1 MKKLLLFSLLVI
13 ILAMPLTRA
22 AAQEEAPDGP
32 IYVVEAGDTLSSIAL
47 SFGVTVDDIVTKNG
61 LPDANSLFVGD
72 QIVIP
77 GLEGISGRL
86 ETSSVPFGENM
97 RSLSRVYQIPQDLF
111 AKLNRLVS
119 PAEFHRGAS
128 VVLTRGGG
136 LTEPYRISLPAGESL
151 LETAVRSAANPWAVA
166 DWNGAI
172 SPIHATPGD
181 VILVNSQ
188 GDAGPMAFP
197 RGITGISLNSLYQGE
212 AGSLRITADQG
223 MTLSGVLGPYR
234 FDLIPAGDN
243 AYISLQGIHALLE
256 PGMYPLRLTGS
267 LEDGTPIRFVQ
278 SVKIFPRDYIFEYIN
293 VPPEL
298 VDPETTEAESEFI
311 LPFVTPVT
319 PEKLWNGVFQ
329 PPSPFEDCI
338 NSTFGNRRSYN
349 GSAFSFYHSGVDYC
363 GGVGVEIFAPA
374 KGTVVYT
381 GLLDVRGNFTVIDH
395 GWGVYTA
402 YMHQS
407 EVFVSVGD
415 RVRPG
420 DVIGLV
426 GNTGRS
432 TGPHLHWEVWVNGV
446 PVNPLD
452 WLAETYP

>member
-1 MKKLLLFSLLVI
+1 MKKILLFSLLLLLSLPPVVH
-13 ILAMPLTRA
+13 AR
-22 AAQEEAPDGP
+22 AQEEIPDGP
-32 IYVVEAGDTLSSIAL
+32 IYVVEEGDTLSSIAL
-47 SFGVTVDDIVTKNG
+47 SFGVTVDNLVSFNG

-72 QIVIP
+72 QIAIP
-77 GLEGISGRL
+77 GLPGVTGRL
-86 ETSSVPFGENM
+86 ETASVPFGENM
-97 RSLSRVYQIPQDLF
+97 RSLSRIYQIPPVLF

-119 PAEFHRGAS
+119 PAELHRGAS
-128 VVLTRGGG
+128 VVLTRGGS
-136 LTEPYRISLPAGESL
+136 LSEPYRISMPAGQSY
-151 LETAVRSAANPWAVA
+151 LETAARSGSNPWAVVE
-166 DWNGAI
+166 WNGAGSLI
-172 SPIHATPGD
+172 RAVPGD
-181 VILVNSQ
+181 VVFVSSA
-188 GDAGPMAFP
+188 GDTGPMAMP

-212 AGSLRITADQG
+212 AASLRITSDQLLT
-223 MTLSGVLGPYR
+223 MSGTLGPYN
-234 FDLIPAGDN
+234 FKLIRAADT
-243 AYISLQGIHALLE
+243 AFVSLQGIHALLE
-256 PGMYPLRLTGS
+256 PGMYPLRLSGTM
-267 LEDGTPIRFVQ
+267 EDGTPIDFIQ

-298 VDPETTEAESEFI
+298 VDPETTEAETAFI
-311 LPFVTPVT
+311 MPFVAPAT

-329 PPSPFEDCI
+329 PPSPFESCI

-363 GGVGVEIFAPA
+363 GGTGVEIFAPA
-374 KGTVVYT
+374 RGMVVYT

-402 YMHQS
+402 YLHQS
-407 EVFVSVGD
+407 EVFVSVGE
-415 RVRPG
+415 RVKPG

-452 WLAETYP
+452 WLVEEYP